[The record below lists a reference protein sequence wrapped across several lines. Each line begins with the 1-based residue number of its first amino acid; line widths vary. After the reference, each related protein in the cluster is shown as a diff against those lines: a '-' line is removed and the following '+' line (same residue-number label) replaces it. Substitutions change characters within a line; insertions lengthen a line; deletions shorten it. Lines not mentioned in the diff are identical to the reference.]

1 MNSFAARPK
10 AFLSAESVSALRDL
24 IKSNYS
30 VVFHLKFTYRNLENC
45 EMSRIARRGESTGP
59 KLYPDGRFGIF

>member
-30 VVFHLKFTYRNLENC
+30 VVFHL
-45 EMSRIARRGESTGP
+45 
-59 KLYPDGRFGIF
+59 